1 MGIRR
6 IVLGSVLSVVLQ
18 GMASAAPDAYDD
30 DWNRHHKHRK
40 SSNQMRDYKP
50 VVTSNAVF
58 YDYAR
63 VVSVKPVIRTVRGDN
78 PHQYCWDET
87 EYRQSHYQSGYRP
100 QTGYQRTHKSSY
112 TPLIL
117 GGILGGVI
125 GNQVG
130 GGTGNDLLT
139 VGGVIL
145 GASIG
150 HDIAGRSGG
159 QRFQPARQPRCE
171 VVHDYHE
178 EERIEGYDVGYV
190 YNGHRFFRRMDH
202 PPGRKVRVRV
212 KVTPET

>member
-1 MGIRR
+1 MGIKR

-18 GMASAAPDAYDD
+18 GVVSAAPDAYDD

-63 VVSVKPVIRTVRGDN
+63 VVSVKPVIRTVRVDN

-87 EYRQSHYQSGYRP
+87 EYRQSHYQSRYQP
-100 QTGYQRTHKSSY
+100 QMAYQRTRKNSY

-150 HDIAGRSGG
+150 HDIAGRAGG
-159 QRFQPARQPRCE
+159 QRFQPARQHRCE
-171 VVHDYHE
+171 VVHDYHQ